1 MSSQL
6 SIPMQIL
13 AILMTYFIKMICFLQ
28 DDFGEADYLLASQAA
43 MAGCIVLSHITDS
56 QHDKLI
62 NLCNYINNSLEMI
75 KCHRTFHAENIIAV
89 NWDNLSDSYFEKL

>member
-43 MAGCIVLSHITDS
+43 MAGC
-56 QHDKLI
+56 
-62 NLCNYINNSLEMI
+62 M
-75 KCHRTFHAENIIAV
+75 F
-89 NWDNLSDSYFEKL
+89 